1 MMPFQRNERRKFD
14 VGDLFELSDFSR
26 VKYVWPVFQILKMV
40 EWDFVTSC
48 IMVPGLAFSVVFIL
62 GIISKLSLLEC
73 NSKAGFSRVKALIC
87 HTPLFIHDFFSTD
100 FQKLPT
106 QKLLIPNRIKSQ
118 LSQILPSFRSH
129 VGLGPSCF
137 IKIFFQNAD
146 YLKISFL

>member
-1 MMPFQRNERRKFD
+1 
-14 VGDLFELSDFSR
+14 
-26 VKYVWPVFQILKMV
+26 MV
-40 EWDFVTSC
+40 EWDFVTRC

-129 VGLGPSCF
+129 VGLDPSFF

-146 YLKISFL
+146 YLKISFFRYVP